1 MTLELL
7 GIGGLVFLLAFF
19 FTRSLSLPTSK
30 FCLLDHPNIRS
41 LHRDPTPCT
50 GGLAILVCA
59 LGGWW
64 LWILSGWL
72 QVTFWTV
79 RGFSNAEFWLALL
92 ISLIVVSL
100 ALISYWDRRARVK
113 PGLRLA
119 IHILAGAAIVR
130 GADLFL
136 NTISIPLLGQ
146 MWSLGWVVVPLTM
159 LIILWIKRLFGLN
172 GGLIE
177 GSLVLIGGFVLY
189 VLWTGGDN
197 ILPVFSLLITILC
210 LVWMSNLY
218 NFMDGMDGLAGGMTI
233 IGFGFLSF
241 IAWGSGNDFVASL
254 AFFIAVASGG
264 FLFFNFPPARVF
276 MGDVG
281 SVPLGFSAGGLSAL
295 CIHQGLFDIWIP
307 FLIFSP
313 FIVDATATLFCRMFR
328 GEKIWKAHREHF
340 YQRLVLAG
348 WGQRKVLMVEYL
360 LMLGGGMSAVMYGQ
374 VGEHLRL
381 VLLLGWIIIY
391 IFLGW
396 SVWFMERRA
405 KVIDVAA

>member
-1 MTLELL
+1 MTLVEL
-7 GIGGLVFLLAFF
+7 GIGGLVFILAFL
-19 FTRSLSLPTSK
+19 FTRSLCSPASK
-30 FCLLDHPNIRS
+30 FSLLDPPNIRS
-41 LHRDPTPCT
+41 LHADPTPCT

-64 LWILSGWL
+64 LWILSGWFQL
-72 QVTFWTV
+72 PLWTIN
-79 RGFSNAEFWLALL
+79 GFSNADFWSAFLF
-92 ISLIVVSL
+92 SFIVVSL
-100 ALISYWDRRARVK
+100 TLISYWDRKARVK

-119 IHILAGAAIVR
+119 IHILAGAALVR
-130 GADLFL
+130 GAGLFV
-136 NTISIPLLGQ
+136 NTIPIPLLGSL
-146 MWSLGWVVVPLTM
+146 WSLGWVVVPLTM
-159 LIILWIKRLFGLN
+159 LIIIWIKRLLGLN

-177 GSLVLIGGFVLY
+177 GAVVLIGGFVIY
-189 VLWTGGDN
+189 VLWTGGAS
-197 ILPVFSLLITILC
+197 ILPVFSLIISILC

-233 IGFGFLSF
+233 IGFGFLSV
-241 IAWGSGNDFVASL
+241 IAWGSGNNFVASL

-264 FLFFNFPPARVF
+264 FLIFNFPPARIF

-313 FIVDATATLFCRMFR
+313 FIVDATVTLFGRMLR

-348 WGQRKVLMVEYL
+348 WAQRKVLMIECS
-360 LMLGGGMSAVMYGQ
+360 LMLGGGMSAVLYGQ
-374 VGEHLRL
+374 FDEHLRL
-381 VLLLGWIIIY
+381 VLLLGWVALY
-391 IFLGW
+391 TLLGLG
-396 SVWFMERRA
+396 VRRVERRA
-405 KVIDVAA
+405 NLIKAAA